1 VEWDSSTLVGPDG
14 EDWRVPVSELE
25 GRQRRTSVALAEEG
39 MESAYI
45 EDPVELYWLTGG
57 RQNSA
62 ILIGAEGTG
71 IQTRHLVR
79 RSVARASFEGGAD
92 DSPHLTEKHPRM
104 GELSGMLEKFGCV
117 QKPAMTGAKVPH
129 SRWSFIDGKLGGL
142 DGPSLDCSS
151 TLFRLRE
158 AKSEWEL
165 SMIRE
170 SGEINHS
177 MFESIR
183 DYGGTGKTEL
193 EMAGVAEDV
202 SRASGFGGSIRM
214 RKWPMDCD
222 RVVIAAGGSG
232 RVPSFFDSAVG
243 GVGGSPM
250 SPLGAGFSK
259 VREGEPVLVDIVHVH
274 RGYVSDCTRMFCS
287 GDLGEQ
293 WQNRLDDMIE
303 IGAIVRRSLGR
314 GEDCS
319 SAWISGREAAE
330 EMGHGENLMGIRP
343 EQASFLGHSVGLEL
357 DETPVVANGFDRPLE
372 LGGTMAIEP
381 KVIHQE
387 GAIGIED
394 TWSRTNEGMECLTS
408 GDRLPS
414 LIRWQA

>member
-1 VEWDSSTLVGPDG
+1 VEWETSTLVGPEG

-25 GRQRRTSVALAEEG
+25 DRQRRMSIALAEEG
-39 MESAYI
+39 IESAYI

-62 ILIGAEGTG
+62 ILIGAEGTD

-79 RSVARASFEGGAD
+79 RSVARASFEGGSD
-92 DSPHLTEKHPRM
+92 DCPHLTEKHPRM
-104 GELSGMLEKFGCV
+104 GELSGMLAKFGCV
-117 QKPAMTGAKVPH
+117 QRPSMPLAKIPQ
-129 SRWSFIDGKLGGL
+129 SRWSFINGRMEGL
-142 DGPSLDCSS
+142 QGPSRDCTN
-151 TLFRLRE
+151 TLFKLRE
-158 AKSEWEL
+158 VKSEWEL

-183 DYGGTGKTEL
+183 DSGGTGKTEL

-222 RVVIAAGGSG
+222 RVVIAAGRSG

-243 GVGGSPM
+243 GVGGSPI

-259 VREGEPVLVDIVHVH
+259 VKEGEPVLIDIVHVH
-274 RGYVSDCTRMFCS
+274 RGYVSDCTRMFHS
-287 GDLGEQ
+287 GHLGEE
-293 WQNRLDDMIE
+293 WRNRLDDMIE
-303 IGAIVRRSLGR
+303 IGAIVRRTLGR

-319 SAWISGREAAE
+319 RAWMAGREAAE
-330 EMGHGENLMGIRP
+330 EMGHGENLMGISP

-357 DETPVVANGFDRPLE
+357 DETPVVADGFDRPLE
-372 LGGTMAIEP
+372 FGGTMAIEP
-381 KVIHQE
+381 KVIHEE

-394 TWSRTNEGMECLTS
+394 TWSRTVEGMECLTS

-414 LIRWQA
+414 LIQW

>member
-1 VEWDSSTLVGPDG
+1 MEWDTSTLVGPDG

-25 GRQRRTSVALAEEG
+25 DRQKRLSIALAEEG
-39 MESAYI
+39 IESAYI

-62 ILIGAEGTG
+62 ILIGSDGTD

-79 RSVARASFEGGAD
+79 RSVERASFEGGAD
-92 DSPHLTEKHPRM
+92 DCPHLTEKHPRM
-104 GELSGMLEKFGCV
+104 GELSEMLTKFGCV
-117 QKPAMTGAKVPH
+117 QRPAMTGAKIPQ
-129 SRWSFIDGKLGGL
+129 SRWSFINVKMEGL
-142 DGPSLDCSS
+142 DGSSRDCTN
-151 TLFRLRE
+151 TLFKLRE
-158 AKSEWEL
+158 VKSEWEL

-183 DYGGTGKTEL
+183 ESGGPGKTEL
-193 EMAGVAEDV
+193 EMAGIAEDI

-222 RVVIAAGGSG
+222 RVVIAAGRSG
-232 RVPSFFDSAVG
+232 RIPSFFDSAIG
-243 GVGGSPM
+243 GVGGSPV

-259 VREGEPVLVDIVHVH
+259 VKEDEPVLIDIVHVH
-274 RGYVSDCTRMFCS
+274 RGYVSDCTRMFYS
-287 GDLGEQ
+287 GHLGEE
-293 WQNRLDDMIE
+293 WRNRLDDMIE
-303 IGAIVRRSLGR
+303 IGSKVRRSLAR

-319 SAWISGREAAE
+319 SSWKEGRGIAE
-330 EMGHGENLMGIRP
+330 EMGHGENLMGISP

-357 DETPVVANGFDRPLE
+357 DETPVVADGFDRPLE

-381 KVIHQE
+381 KVIYEE

-394 TWSRTNEGMECLTS
+394 TWSRTSDGMECLTS

-414 LIRWQA
+414 LIQW

>member
-1 VEWDSSTLVGPDG
+1 MEWDTSTLVGPDG

-25 GRQRRTSVALAEEG
+25 DRQRRMSIALAGEG
-39 MESAYI
+39 IESAYI

-62 ILIGAEGTG
+62 ILIGAEGTD

-79 RSVARASFEGGAD
+79 RSVERAEFEGGAD
-92 DSPHLTEKHPRM
+92 DCPHLTEKHPRM
-104 GELSGMLEKFGCV
+104 GELSGMLAKFGCV
-117 QKPAMTGAKVPH
+117 QRPAMTGAKVPQ
-129 SRWSFIDGKLGGL
+129 SRWSFIDGRMEGL
-142 DGPSLDCSS
+142 EGPSRDCTN
-151 TLFRLRE
+151 TLFSLRE
-158 AKSEWEL
+158 VKSEWEL

-183 DYGGTGKTEL
+183 ESGGTGKTEL

-222 RVVIAAGGSG
+222 RVVIAAGSSG

-243 GVGGSPM
+243 GVGGSPI
-250 SPLGAGFSK
+250 SSLGAGFSK
-259 VREGEPVLVDIVHVH
+259 VKEGEPVLIDIVHVH
-274 RGYVSDCTRMFCS
+274 RGYVSDCTRMFHS
-287 GDLGEQ
+287 GHLGDE
-293 WQNRLDDMIE
+293 WKSRLDDMIE
-303 IGAIVRRSLGR
+303 IGSIVRDALGR

-319 SAWISGREAAE
+319 RAWMAGREAAE
-330 EMGHGENLMGIRP
+330 EMGHGENLMGISP

-357 DETPVVANGFDRPLE
+357 DETPVVADGFDRPLE

-381 KVIHQE
+381 KVIHEE

-394 TWSRTNEGMECLTS
+394 TWSRTAEGMECLTS

-414 LIRWQA
+414 LIQW

>member
-1 VEWDSSTLVGPDG
+1 MEWDTSTLVGPDG

-25 GRQRRTSVALAEEG
+25 DRQKRLSVALAEEG
-39 MESAYI
+39 IESAYI

-62 ILIGAEGTG
+62 ILIGSDGTD

-79 RSVARASFEGGAD
+79 KSVERASFEGGAD
-92 DSPHLTEKHPRM
+92 DCPHLTEKHPRM
-104 GELSGMLEKFGCV
+104 GELSEMLTKFGCI
-117 QKPAMTGAKVPH
+117 QRPAMTGAKIPQ
-129 SRWSFIDGKLGGL
+129 SRWGFIDLKMEGL
-142 DGPSLDCSS
+142 DGSSRDCTN
-151 TLFRLRE
+151 TLFKLRE
-158 AKSEWEL
+158 VKSEWEL

-183 DYGGTGKTEL
+183 GFGGPGKTEL
-193 EMAGVAEDV
+193 EMAGVAEDI

-222 RVVIAAGGSG
+222 RVVIAAGRSG
-232 RVPSFFDSAVG
+232 RVPSFFDSAIG
-243 GVGGSPM
+243 GVGGSPV

-259 VREGEPVLVDIVHVH
+259 VKESEPVLIDIVHVH
-274 RGYVSDCTRMFCS
+274 RGYVSDCTRMFYS
-287 GDLGEQ
+287 GHLGEE
-293 WQNRLDDMIE
+293 WRDRLDDMIE
-303 IGAIVRRSLGR
+303 IGTKVRGSLAR
-314 GEDCS
+314 GEACS
-319 SAWISGREAAE
+319 SAWKEGRGVAE
-330 EMGHGENLMGIRP
+330 EMGHGGNLMGISP

-357 DETPVVANGFDRPLE
+357 DETPVVADGFDRPLE

-381 KVIHQE
+381 KVIYEE

-394 TWSRTNEGMECLTS
+394 TWSRTSEGMECLTS

-414 LIRWQA
+414 LIQW

>member
-1 VEWDSSTLVGPDG
+1 MEWDTSTLVGPDG

-25 GRQRRTSVALAEEG
+25 GRQERLSVALAEEG
-39 MESAYI
+39 IESAYI

-62 ILIGAEGTG
+62 ILIGSDGTD

-79 RSVARASFEGGAD
+79 RSIERASFEGGGD
-92 DSPHLTEKHPRM
+92 DCPHLTEKHRWM
-104 GELSGMLEKFGCV
+104 GELSEMLAKLGCV
-117 QKPAMTGAKVPH
+117 QRPAMTGAKIPQ
-129 SRWSFIDGKLGGL
+129 SRWSFINGKLGDLEGA
-142 DGPSLDCSS
+142 SRDCTN
-151 TLFRLRE
+151 TLFKLRE
-158 AKSEWEL
+158 VKSEWEL

-183 DYGGTGKTEL
+183 EYGGTGKTEL
-193 EMAGVAEDV
+193 EMAGVAEDI

-222 RVVIAAGGSG
+222 RVVIAAGRSG

-243 GVGGSPM
+243 GVGGSPV

-259 VREGEPVLVDIVHVH
+259 VKEDEPVLIDIVHVH
-274 RGYVSDCTRMFCS
+274 RGYVSDCTRMFYS
-287 GDLGEQ
+287 GHLGEE
-293 WQNRLDDMIE
+293 WRNRLDDMIE
-303 IGAIVRRSLGR
+303 IGTKVRRSLAR

-319 SAWISGREAAE
+319 SAWKEGRGAAE
-330 EMGHGENLMGIRP
+330 EMGHGGNLMGISP

-357 DETPVVANGFDRPLE
+357 DETPVVADGFDRPLE

-381 KVIHQE
+381 KVIYEE

-394 TWSRTNEGMECLTS
+394 TWSRTAEGMECLTS

-414 LIRWQA
+414 LIQW

>member
-1 VEWDSSTLVGPDG
+1 MEWDTSTLVGPDG

-25 GRQRRTSVALAEEG
+25 GRQERLSVALAEEG
-39 MESAYI
+39 IESAYI

-62 ILIGAEGTG
+62 ILIGSDGTD

-79 RSVARASFEGGAD
+79 RSIERASFEGGGDAC
-92 DSPHLTEKHPRM
+92 PHLTEKHPRM
-104 GELSGMLEKFGCV
+104 GELSEMLTKLGCV
-117 QKPAMTGAKVPH
+117 QRPAMTGAKIPQ
-129 SRWSFIDGKLGGL
+129 SRWSFINGKLGDLEG
-142 DGPSLDCSS
+142 SSRDCTN
-151 TLFRLRE
+151 TLFKLRE
-158 AKSEWEL
+158 VKSEWEL

-183 DYGGTGKTEL
+183 EYGGTGKTEL
-193 EMAGVAEDV
+193 EMAGVAEDI

-222 RVVIAAGGSG
+222 RVVIAAGRSG

-243 GVGGSPM
+243 GVGGSPV

-259 VREGEPVLVDIVHVH
+259 VKEDEPVLIDIVHVH
-274 RGYVSDCTRMFCS
+274 RGYVSDCTRMFYS
-287 GDLGEQ
+287 GHLGEE
-293 WQNRLDDMIE
+293 WRNRLDDMIE
-303 IGAIVRRSLGR
+303 IGTKVRRSLAR

-319 SAWISGREAAE
+319 SAWKEGRGAAE
-330 EMGHGENLMGIRP
+330 EMGHGGNLMGISP

-357 DETPVVANGFDRPLE
+357 DETPVVADGFDRPLE

-381 KVIHQE
+381 KVIYEE

-394 TWSRTNEGMECLTS
+394 TWSRTAEGMECLTS

-414 LIRWQA
+414 LIQW

>member
-1 VEWDSSTLVGPDG
+1 MEWDTSTLVGPDG

-25 GRQRRTSVALAEEG
+25 DRQKRLSIALAEEG
-39 MESAYI
+39 IESAYI

-62 ILIGAEGTG
+62 ILIGSDGTD

-79 RSVARASFEGGAD
+79 RSVERASFEGGAD
-92 DSPHLTEKHPRM
+92 DCPHLTEKHPRM
-104 GELSGMLEKFGCV
+104 GELSEMLTKFGCI
-117 QKPAMTGAKVPH
+117 QRPAMTGAKIPQ
-129 SRWSFIDGKLGGL
+129 SRWSFINVKMEGL
-142 DGPSLDCSS
+142 DGSSRDCTN
-151 TLFRLRE
+151 TLFKLRE
-158 AKSEWEL
+158 VKSEWEL

-183 DYGGTGKTEL
+183 ESGGPGKTEL
-193 EMAGVAEDV
+193 EMAGIAEDI

-222 RVVIAAGGSG
+222 RVVIAAGRSG
-232 RVPSFFDSAVG
+232 RVPSFFDSAIG
-243 GVGGSPM
+243 GVGGSPV

-259 VREGEPVLVDIVHVH
+259 VKESEPVLIDIVHVH
-274 RGYVSDCTRMFCS
+274 RGYVSDCTRMFYS
-287 GDLGEQ
+287 GHLGEE
-293 WQNRLDDMIE
+293 WRNRLDDMIE
-303 IGAIVRRSLGR
+303 IGTKVRRSLAR
-314 GEDCS
+314 GEACS
-319 SAWISGREAAE
+319 SAWKEGRGVAE
-330 EMGHGENLMGIRP
+330 EMGHGENLMGISP

-357 DETPVVANGFDRPLE
+357 DETPVVADGFDHPLE

-381 KVIHQE
+381 KVVYEE

-394 TWSRTNEGMECLTS
+394 TWSRTSDGMECLTS

-414 LIRWQA
+414 LIQW

>member
-1 VEWDSSTLVGPDG
+1 MEWDTSTLVGPDG
-14 EDWRVPVSELE
+14 QDWRVPVSELE
-25 GRQRRTSVALAEEG
+25 DRQKRLSIALAEDG
-39 MESAYI
+39 IESAYI

-62 ILIGAEGTG
+62 ILIGSDGTD

-79 RSVARASFEGGAD
+79 RSIERASFEGGAD
-92 DSPHLTEKHPRM
+92 DCPHLTEKHPRM
-104 GELSGMLEKFGCV
+104 GELSQMLTRFRCV
-117 QKPAMTGAKVPH
+117 QKPAMTGAKIPQ
-129 SRWSFIDGKLGGL
+129 SRWSFINERMEGL
-142 DGPSLDCSS
+142 EGSSQDCTN
-151 TLFRLRE
+151 TLFKLRE
-158 AKSEWEL
+158 VKSEWEL

-170 SGEINHS
+170 SGKINHS

-183 DYGGTGKTEL
+183 ESGGPGKTEL
-193 EMAGVAEDV
+193 EMAGVAEDI

-222 RVVIAAGGSG
+222 RVVIAAGRSG
-232 RVPSFFDSAVG
+232 RIPSFFDSAIG
-243 GVGGSPM
+243 GVGGSPV

-259 VREGEPVLVDIVHVH
+259 VKEGEPVLIDIVHVH
-274 RGYVSDCTRMFCS
+274 RGYVSDCTRMFYS
-287 GDLGEQ
+287 GHLVEE
-293 WQNRLDDMIE
+293 WRNRLDDMIE
-303 IGAIVRRSLGR
+303 IGSKVRRSLAR

-319 SAWISGREAAE
+319 SSWKEGRGIAE
-330 EMGHGENLMGIRP
+330 EMGHGENLMGISP

-357 DETPVVANGFDRPLE
+357 DETPVVADGFDRPLE

-381 KVIHQE
+381 KVVYEE

-394 TWSRTNEGMECLTS
+394 TWSRTSDGMECLTS

-414 LIRWQA
+414 LIQW